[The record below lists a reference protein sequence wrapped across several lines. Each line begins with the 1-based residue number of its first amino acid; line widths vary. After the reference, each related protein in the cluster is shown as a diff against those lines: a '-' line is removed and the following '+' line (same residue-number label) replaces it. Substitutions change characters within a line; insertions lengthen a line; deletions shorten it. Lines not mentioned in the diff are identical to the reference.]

1 MRDFSSIAARF
12 EGAFSDYEIHL
23 STQMSGYFIITKR
36 GGYSSELI
44 GEEVG
49 ELVFKDCTKTSDE
62 IRAYICE
69 KTDNKQENAP
79 KSSKEDLLSFEIK
92 EDKEEIDEKPSAPDF
107 SIEFEETKPAFEIID
122 ENIDESSTFGAQD
135 SKASKALAF
144 EIIDENSKG
153 AGDED
158 LLGEIP
164 VDESLLDES
173 LLGEIPSA
181 SFEIIDDEDAKNGGE
196 NLVDENL
203 ADEILADKNF
213 AAEIPSASFEIIDDE
228 YAKNSG
234 ENLVDE
240 NLADKNF
247 ANESSADENFAD
259 EIQTSQTSQT
269 NQTNQTSQ
277 SLANDEII
285 IPAHH
290 DSQKIF
296 FAKNIEIISAKVV
309 EIELIIHGYDESCD
323 SFSFE
328 KIPPDCEYK
337 YSIKIGELRAIFI
350 ATMDANAASE
360 FISGFSF
367 KTERQVPKN
376 IEIFINESIE
386 PVLETTL
393 FA

>member
-12 EGAFSDYEIHL
+12 DGAFSDYEIHL

-122 ENIDESSTFGAQD
+122 ENIDESSDDSLAFKIQD

-203 ADEILADKNF
+203 AD
-213 AAEIPSASFEIIDDE
+213 
-228 YAKNSG
+228 
-234 ENLVDE
+234 
-240 NLADKNF
+240 KNF

-259 EIQTSQTSQT
+259 EIQTSQTSQ
-269 NQTNQTSQ
+269 N
-277 SLANDEII
+277 LANDEII

-376 IEIFINESIE
+376 IEIFINESVE

>member
-79 KSSKEDLLSFEIK
+79 KSSKEDLLGFKIK
-92 EDKEEIDEKPSAPDF
+92 EDKEAINEKPSVPDF

-122 ENIDESSTFGAQD
+122 ENIDESLAFESQN

-164 VDESLLDES
+164 LDESLLNKS

-181 SFEIIDDEDAKNGGE
+181 SFEIIDDDDAKNSGE
-196 NLVDENL
+196 IL
-203 ADEILADKNF
+203 ADEILADK
-213 AAEIPSASFEIIDDE
+213 S
-228 YAKNSG
+228 
-234 ENLVDE
+234 
-240 NLADKNF
+240 LADKNF
-247 ANESSADENFAD
+247 ANENFAD
-259 EIQTSQTSQT
+259 EIQTNQT
-269 NQTNQTSQ
+269 NQTNQANQANQASQ

-376 IEIFINESIE
+376 IEIFINESVE

>member
-69 KTDNKQENAP
+69 KTPKENKQENAP
-79 KSSKEDLLSFEIK
+79 KSSKEDSLSFEIK
-92 EDKEEIDEKPSAPDF
+92 EDKETFEINEKPSAPAF
-107 SIEFEETKPAFEIID
+107 NIEFEETKPAFEIID
-122 ENIDESSTFGAQD
+122 ENIDESSDDSSAFKIQD

-158 LLGEIP
+158 LLGESP
-164 VDESLLDES
+164 LDED

-213 AAEIPSASFEIIDDE
+213 
-228 YAKNSG
+228 
-234 ENLVDE
+234 
-240 NLADKNF
+240 
-247 ANESSADENFAD
+247 ADENFAD

-376 IEIFINESIE
+376 IEIFINESVE

>member
-69 KTDNKQENAP
+69 KTDNKQENTP
-79 KSSKEDLLSFEIK
+79 KSSKEDLLGFEIK
-92 EDKEEIDEKPSAPDF
+92 EDKEAINEKPSAPDF

-122 ENIDESSTFGAQD
+122 ENIDDSSAFESQN

-144 EIIDENSKG
+144 EIIDENSKD

-164 VDESLLDES
+164 LDKD

-181 SFEIIDDEDAKNGGE
+181 SFEIIDDEDAKNSGE
-196 NLVDENL
+196 NLADENL
-203 ADEILADKNF
+203 ADENF
-213 AAEIPSASFEIIDDE
+213 ADEI
-228 YAKNSG
+228 
-234 ENLVDE
+234 LT
-240 NLADKNF
+240 DKNF
-247 ANESSADENFAD
+247 ANEILADENLAD

-269 NQTNQTSQ
+269 NQANQ

-296 FAKNIEIISAKVV
+296 FAKDTEIISAKVV

>member
-1 MRDFSSIAARF
+1 MRGFSSIAARF

-69 KTDNKQENAP
+69 KTPKENKQENTP
-79 KSSKEDLLSFEIK
+79 KSSKEDLLGFDIK
-92 EDKEEIDEKPSAPDF
+92 EDKETFEINEKPSAPAF
-107 SIEFEETKPAFEIID
+107 NIEFEETEPAFEIID
-122 ENIDESSTFGAQD
+122 KITDESSTFD
-135 SKASKALAF
+135 SKVSKALAF
-144 EIIDENSKG
+144 EIIDENSDG

-164 VDESLLDES
+164 LDESLLDKS

-181 SFEIIDDEDAKNGGE
+181 SFEIIDDEDAKNSGE
-196 NLVDENL
+196 ILT
-203 ADEILADKNF
+203 DEILT
-213 AAEIPSASFEIIDDE
+213 
-228 YAKNSG
+228 
-234 ENLVDE
+234 
-240 NLADKNF
+240 DKNF
-247 ANESSADENFAD
+247 ANENFANENFAD
-259 EIQTSQTSQT
+259 KIQTSQTSQAI
-269 NQTNQTSQ
+269 Q

-296 FAKNIEIISAKVV
+296 FAKNTEIISAKVV
-309 EIELIIHGYDESCD
+309 EIELIIRGYDESCD

>member
-69 KTDNKQENAP
+69 KTHNKQENAP
-79 KSSKEDLLSFEIK
+79 KSSNEDSLSFEIK
-92 EDKEEIDEKPSAPDF
+92 EDKEAINEKHSAPAF

-122 ENIDESSTFGAQD
+122 ENIDESSDDSLAFKIQD

-144 EIIDENSKG
+144 EIIDENSEG
-153 AGDED
+153 AADEC
-158 LLGEIP
+158 LVVESP
-164 VDESLLDES
+164 V
-173 LLGEIPSA
+173 A
-181 SFEIIDDEDAKNGGE
+181 SFEIIDDEDAKN
-196 NLVDENL
+196 
-203 ADEILADKNF
+203 
-213 AAEIPSASFEIIDDE
+213 
-228 YAKNSG
+228 SG

-240 NLADKNF
+240 SLT
-247 ANESSADENFAD
+247 D
-259 EIQTSQTSQT
+259 EIQTS
-269 NQTNQTSQ
+269 QTSQ

-296 FAKNIEIISAKVV
+296 FAKNTEIISAKVV

-350 ATMDANAASE
+350 ATMDADAASE

-376 IEIFINESIE
+376 IEIFINESVE
-386 PVLETTL
+386 PVLEITL

>member
-69 KTDNKQENAP
+69 KTPKENKQENAP
-79 KSSKEDLLSFEIK
+79 KSSKEDLPSFEIK
-92 EDKEEIDEKPSAPDF
+92 EAKEAINEKPSAPDF

-122 ENIDESSTFGAQD
+122 KITDESSTFESQD

-144 EIIDENSKG
+144 EIIDENSKD
-153 AGDED
+153 AEDED

-164 VDESLLDES
+164 LDED

-181 SFEIIDDEDAKNGGE
+181 SFEIIDDEDTKNSG
-196 NLVDENL
+196 ENL
-203 ADEILADKNF
+203 ADEILAD
-213 AAEIPSASFEIIDDE
+213 
-228 YAKNSG
+228 
-234 ENLVDE
+234 
-240 NLADKNF
+240 
-247 ANESSADENFAD
+247 ENFAD
-259 EIQTSQTSQT
+259 KIQTSQT
-269 NQTNQTSQ
+269 NQAIQTNQSPT
-277 SLANDEII
+277 NDEII
-285 IPAHH
+285 IPAHPG
-290 DSQKIF
+290 SQKIF
-296 FAKNIEIISAKVV
+296 FAKDTEIISAKVV

-376 IEIFINESIE
+376 IEIFINESVE

>member
-69 KTDNKQENAP
+69 KNPKENKQENAP
-79 KSSKEDLLSFEIK
+79 KSSNEDSLSFEIK
-92 EDKEEIDEKPSAPDF
+92 EDKEAINEKPSAPAF
-107 SIEFEETKPAFEIID
+107 SIEFEETEPAFEIID
-122 ENIDESSTFGAQD
+122 EITDESLTFG
-135 SKASKALAF
+135 SKDSKALAF
-144 EIIDENSKG
+144 EIIDENSDG
-153 AGDED
+153 AGGED
-158 LLGEIP
+158 LLGENSKDAGDECLVGESP
-164 VDESLLDES
+164 V
-173 LLGEIPSA
+173 A
-181 SFEIIDDEDAKNGGE
+181 SFEIIDDEDAKNSG
-196 NLVDENL
+196 ENL
-203 ADEILADKNF
+203 ADEILTDKNF
-213 AAEIPSASFEIIDDE
+213 ADE
-228 YAKNSG
+228 S
-234 ENLVDE
+234 
-240 NLADKNF
+240 
-247 ANESSADENFAD
+247 FAD
-259 EIQTSQTSQT
+259 EIQTSQT
-269 NQTNQTSQ
+269 NQVSQTSQ

-350 ATMDANAASE
+350 ATMDADAASE

-376 IEIFINESIE
+376 IEIFINESVE
-386 PVLETTL
+386 PVLEITL

>member
-69 KTDNKQENAP
+69 KNPKENKQENAP
-79 KSSKEDLLSFEIK
+79 KSSNEDSLSFEIK
-92 EDKEEIDEKPSAPDF
+92 EAKEAINEKPSAPAF
-107 SIEFEETKPAFEIID
+107 SIEFEETEPAFEIID
-122 ENIDESSTFGAQD
+122 ESSAFD
-135 SKASKALAF
+135 SKASEALAF
-144 EIIDENSKG
+144 EIIDENSDG
-153 AGDED
+153 AGGED
-158 LLGEIP
+158 LLGENSKDAGDECLVGESP
-164 VDESLLDES
+164 V
-173 LLGEIPSA
+173 A
-181 SFEIIDDEDAKNGGE
+181 SFEIIDDED
-196 NLVDENL
+196 
-203 ADEILADKNF
+203 
-213 AAEIPSASFEIIDDE
+213 
-228 YAKNSG
+228 AKNSG

-240 NLADKNF
+240 NLAD
-247 ANESSADENFAD
+247 ESLAD
-259 EIQTSQTSQT
+259 EI
-269 NQTNQTSQ
+269 QTSQ

-296 FAKNIEIISAKVV
+296 FAKNTEIISAKVV

-350 ATMDANAASE
+350 ATMDADRASE

-376 IEIFINESIE
+376 IEIFINESVE
-386 PVLETTL
+386 PVLEITL

>member
-79 KSSKEDLLSFEIK
+79 KSSKEDLLGFKIK
-92 EDKEEIDEKPSAPDF
+92 EDKEAINEKPSVPDF

-122 ENIDESSTFGAQD
+122 ENIDESSDDSSTFGAQD

-158 LLGEIP
+158 LLGESP
-164 VDESLLDES
+164 LDED

-181 SFEIIDDEDAKNGGE
+181 SFEIIDDEDAKN
-196 NLVDENL
+196 
-203 ADEILADKNF
+203 
-213 AAEIPSASFEIIDDE
+213 
-228 YAKNSG
+228 SG
-234 ENLVDE
+234 ENLADE

-247 ANESSADENFAD
+247 ANENFANEKFAD
-259 EIQTSQTSQT
+259 EIQTSQT
-269 NQTNQTSQ
+269 NQANQISQ

-296 FAKNIEIISAKVV
+296 FAKDTEIISAKVV

-328 KIPPDCEYK
+328 RIPPDCEYK

-376 IEIFINESIE
+376 IEIFINESVE
-386 PVLETTL
+386 PVLEITL

>member
-69 KTDNKQENAP
+69 KNPKENKQENTP
-79 KSSKEDLLSFEIK
+79 KSSNEDSLSFEIK
-92 EDKEEIDEKPSAPDF
+92 EDKETFEINEKPSAPAF

-122 ENIDESSTFGAQD
+122 ESSAFD
-135 SKASKALAF
+135 SKDSKALAF
-144 EIIDENSKG
+144 EIIDENSDG
-153 AGDED
+153 AGGED
-158 LLGEIP
+158 LLGENSKDAW
-164 VDESLLDES
+164 DECLVGES
-173 LLGEIPSA
+173 SVA
-181 SFEIIDDEDAKNGGE
+181 SFEIIDDEDAENSGK

-203 ADEILADKNF
+203 ADE
-213 AAEIPSASFEIIDDE
+213 
-228 YAKNSG
+228 
-234 ENLVDE
+234 NLVDE
-240 NLADKNF
+240 
-247 ANESSADENFAD
+247 SFAD
-259 EIQTSQTSQT
+259 EI
-269 NQTNQTSQ
+269 QTSQ

-296 FAKNIEIISAKVV
+296 FAKNTEIISAKVV

-350 ATMDANAASE
+350 ATMDAESASE

-376 IEIFINESIE
+376 IEIFINESVE

>member
-69 KTDNKQENAP
+69 KNPKENKQENTP
-79 KSSKEDLLSFEIK
+79 KSSNEDSLSFENK
-92 EDKEEIDEKPSAPDF
+92 EDKEAINEKPSAPAF

-122 ENIDESSTFGAQD
+122 ENIDESSDDSLAFKIQD
-135 SKASKALAF
+135 SKAGKALAF
-144 EIIDENSKG
+144 EIIDENSDG
-153 AGDED
+153 AGGED
-158 LLGEIP
+158 LLGENSKDAG
-164 VDESLLDES
+164 DECLV
-173 LLGEIPSA
+173 GEIPSA
-181 SFEIIDDEDAKNGGE
+181 SFEIIDDEDAKN
-196 NLVDENL
+196 
-203 ADEILADKNF
+203 
-213 AAEIPSASFEIIDDE
+213 
-228 YAKNSG
+228 SG
-234 ENLVDE
+234 ENLVDKI
-240 NLADKNF
+240 LTD
-247 ANESSADENFAD
+247 ESSAD
-259 EIQTSQTSQT
+259 EIQTSQ
-269 NQTNQTSQ
+269 
-277 SLANDEII
+277 SLANNEII

-350 ATMDANAASE
+350 ATMDAESASE

-376 IEIFINESIE
+376 IEIFINESVE
-386 PVLETTL
+386 PVLEITL

>member
-69 KTDNKQENAP
+69 KTHNKQENAP
-79 KSSKEDLLSFEIK
+79 KSSNEDSLSFEIK
-92 EDKEEIDEKPSAPDF
+92 EAKEAINEKPSAPAF
-107 SIEFEETKPAFEIID
+107 SIEFEETEPAFEIID
-122 ENIDESSTFGAQD
+122 KIIDESSAFESQD

-144 EIIDENSKG
+144 EIIDENSDG
-153 AGDED
+153 AGGED
-158 LLGEIP
+158 LLGENSKDAGDECLVSESP
-164 VDESLLDES
+164 VV
-173 LLGEIPSA
+173 
-181 SFEIIDDEDAKNGGE
+181 SFEIIDDED
-196 NLVDENL
+196 
-203 ADEILADKNF
+203 
-213 AAEIPSASFEIIDDE
+213 
-228 YAKNSG
+228 AKNSG

-240 NLADKNF
+240 NLAD
-247 ANESSADENFAD
+247 ESLAD
-259 EIQTSQTSQT
+259 EIQA
-269 NQTNQTSQ
+269 SQ

-296 FAKNIEIISAKVV
+296 FAKNTEIISAKVV

-350 ATMDANAASE
+350 ATMDADAASE

-376 IEIFINESIE
+376 IEIFINESVE
-386 PVLETTL
+386 PVLEITL

>member
-79 KSSKEDLLSFEIK
+79 KSSNEDLLGFEIK
-92 EDKEEIDEKPSAPDF
+92 EAKEAINEKPSAPDF

-122 ENIDESSTFGAQD
+122 ENIDDSSAFESQD

-144 EIIDENSKG
+144 EIIDENSKD

-158 LLGEIP
+158 
-164 VDESLLDES
+164 

-181 SFEIIDDEDAKNGGE
+181 SFEIIDDEDAKN
-196 NLVDENL
+196 
-203 ADEILADKNF
+203 
-213 AAEIPSASFEIIDDE
+213 
-228 YAKNSG
+228 SG

-240 NLADKNF
+240 NLVD
-247 ANESSADENFAD
+247 ESLAD
-259 EIQTSQTSQT
+259 EI
-269 NQTNQTSQ
+269 QTSQ

-296 FAKNIEIISAKVV
+296 FAKDTEIISAKVV

-376 IEIFINESIE
+376 IEIFINESVE

>member
-69 KTDNKQENAP
+69 KTHNKQENAP
-79 KSSKEDLLSFEIK
+79 KSSNEDSLSFEIK
-92 EDKEEIDEKPSAPDF
+92 EDKETFEINEKPSAPAF

-122 ENIDESSTFGAQD
+122 ENIDESSDDSLAFKIQD

-144 EIIDENSKG
+144 EIIDENSDG
-153 AGDED
+153 AGGED
-158 LLGEIP
+158 LLGENSKDAGDECLVVESP
-164 VDESLLDES
+164 V
-173 LLGEIPSA
+173 A
-181 SFEIIDDEDAKNGGE
+181 SFEIIDDEDT
-196 NLVDENL
+196 
-203 ADEILADKNF
+203 
-213 AAEIPSASFEIIDDE
+213 
-228 YAKNSG
+228 KNSG

-240 NLADKNF
+240 NLVD
-247 ANESSADENFAD
+247 ESLAD
-259 EIQTSQTSQT
+259 EIQTS
-269 NQTNQTSQ
+269 QTSQ

-350 ATMDANAASE
+350 ATMDADAASE

-376 IEIFINESIE
+376 IEIFINESVE
-386 PVLETTL
+386 PVLEITL

>member
-69 KTDNKQENAP
+69 KTHNKQENAP
-79 KSSKEDLLSFEIK
+79 KSSNEDSLSFEIK
-92 EDKEEIDEKPSAPDF
+92 EDKEAINEKPSAPAF

-122 ENIDESSTFGAQD
+122 ENIDESSDDSLAFKIQN

-144 EIIDENSKG
+144 EIIDENSDGAGGECLLGENSKD
-153 AGDED
+153 AGDEC
-158 LLGEIP
+158 LVGESS
-164 VDESLLDES
+164 V
-173 LLGEIPSA
+173 A
-181 SFEIIDDEDAKNGGE
+181 SFEIIDDEDAKN
-196 NLVDENL
+196 
-203 ADEILADKNF
+203 
-213 AAEIPSASFEIIDDE
+213 
-228 YAKNSG
+228 SG

-240 NLADKNF
+240 NLVD
-247 ANESSADENFAD
+247 ESLAD
-259 EIQTSQTSQT
+259 EIQTSQT
-269 NQTNQTSQ
+269 NQ
-277 SLANDEII
+277 SLVNDEII

-350 ATMDANAASE
+350 ATMDADRASE

-376 IEIFINESIE
+376 IEIFINESVE
-386 PVLETTL
+386 PVLEITL

>member
-69 KTDNKQENAP
+69 KTHNKQENAP
-79 KSSKEDLLSFEIK
+79 KSSNEDSLSFEIK
-92 EDKEEIDEKPSAPDF
+92 EDKETFEINEKPSAPAF
-107 SIEFEETKPAFEIID
+107 SIEFEETEPAFEIID
-122 ENIDESSTFGAQD
+122 ESSAFD

-144 EIIDENSKG
+144 EIIDENSEG
-153 AGDED
+153 AGGED
-158 LLGEIP
+158 LLGENSKDAEDECLVGESP
-164 VDESLLDES
+164 V
-173 LLGEIPSA
+173 A
-181 SFEIIDDEDAKNGGE
+181 SFEIIDDED
-196 NLVDENL
+196 
-203 ADEILADKNF
+203 
-213 AAEIPSASFEIIDDE
+213 
-228 YAKNSG
+228 AKNSG

-240 NLADKNF
+240 NLAD
-247 ANESSADENFAD
+247 ESSAD
-259 EIQTSQTSQT
+259 EIQTS
-269 NQTNQTSQ
+269 QTSQ

-296 FAKNIEIISAKVV
+296 FAKDIEIISAKVV

-350 ATMDANAASE
+350 ATMDAESASE

-376 IEIFINESIE
+376 IEIFINESVE
-386 PVLETTL
+386 PVLEITL

>member
-69 KTDNKQENAP
+69 KTDNKQENTP
-79 KSSKEDLLSFEIK
+79 KSSKEDSLSFEIK
-92 EDKEEIDEKPSAPDF
+92 EAKEAINEKPSVPDF

-122 ENIDESSTFGAQD
+122 EITDESSTFESQD

-144 EIIDENSKG
+144 EIIDENSKD

-158 LLGEIP
+158 LLGENSK
-164 VDESLLDES
+164 DTEDKS
-173 LLGEIPSA
+173 LLGEFPSA
-181 SFEIIDDEDAKNGGE
+181 SFEIIDDEDAKNSG
-196 NLVDENL
+196 ENL
-203 ADEILADKNF
+203 ADEILTDK
-213 AAEIPSASFEIIDDE
+213 
-228 YAKNSG
+228 
-234 ENLVDE
+234 
-240 NLADKNF
+240 
-247 ANESSADENFAD
+247 NFAD

-269 NQTNQTSQ
+269 NQASQ

-328 KIPPDCEYK
+328 RIPPDCEYK

-367 KTERQVPKN
+367 KTERQAPKN

>member
-79 KSSKEDLLSFEIK
+79 KSSNEDLLGFEIK
-92 EDKEEIDEKPSAPDF
+92 EDKEAINEKPSAPAF

-122 ENIDESSTFGAQD
+122 ESSDENSAFDNQD

-144 EIIDENSKG
+144 EIIDENSKD
-153 AGDED
+153 AEDED
-158 LLGEIP
+158 LLGESP
-164 VDESLLDES
+164 LDED

-181 SFEIIDDEDAKNGGE
+181 SFEIIDD
-196 NLVDENL
+196 
-203 ADEILADKNF
+203 
-213 AAEIPSASFEIIDDE
+213 DD
-228 YAKNSG
+228 AKNSG
-234 ENLVDE
+234 EILTDE
-240 NLADKNF
+240 VLTDEVLADESLADK
-247 ANESSADENFAD
+247 NFAD
-259 EIQTSQTSQT
+259 EIQTSQA
-269 NQTNQTSQ
+269 NQASQ

-296 FAKNIEIISAKVV
+296 FAKDTEIISAKVV

-376 IEIFINESIE
+376 IEIFINESVE

>member
-69 KTDNKQENAP
+69 KTHNKQENTP

-92 EDKEEIDEKPSAPDF
+92 EDKEAINEKPSAPDF

-122 ENIDESSTFGAQD
+122 ESSDENSAVESQD

-144 EIIDENSKG
+144 EIIDENSDG

-158 LLGEIP
+158 
-164 VDESLLDES
+164 

-181 SFEIIDDEDAKNGGE
+181 SFEIIDDEDAKNSGE
-196 NLVDENL
+196 NP
-203 ADEILADKNF
+203 ADEILADK
-213 AAEIPSASFEIIDDE
+213 S
-228 YAKNSG
+228 
-234 ENLVDE
+234 
-240 NLADKNF
+240 LADKNF
-247 ANESSADENFAD
+247 ANENFAD

-269 NQTNQTSQ
+269 NQTNQASQ

-376 IEIFINESIE
+376 IEIFINESVE

>member
-69 KTDNKQENAP
+69 KTHNKQENAP
-79 KSSKEDLLSFEIK
+79 KSSNEDSLSFEIK
-92 EDKEEIDEKPSAPDF
+92 EDKETFEINEKPSAPAF

-122 ENIDESSTFGAQD
+122 ESSTFD

-144 EIIDENSKG
+144 EIIDENSEG
-153 AGDED
+153 AGGED
-158 LLGEIP
+158 LLGENSKDAGDECLVGESP
-164 VDESLLDES
+164 V
-173 LLGEIPSA
+173 A
-181 SFEIIDDEDAKNGGE
+181 SFEIIDDED
-196 NLVDENL
+196 V
-203 ADEILADKNF
+203 
-213 AAEIPSASFEIIDDE
+213 
-228 YAKNSG
+228 KNSG
-234 ENLVDE
+234 ENLVDKI
-240 NLADKNF
+240 LTD
-247 ANESSADENFAD
+247 ESSAD
-259 EIQTSQTSQT
+259 EIQTS
-269 NQTNQTSQ
+269 QTSQ

-296 FAKNIEIISAKVV
+296 FAKNTEIISAKVV

-350 ATMDANAASE
+350 ATMDADRASE

-376 IEIFINESIE
+376 IEIFINESVE
-386 PVLETTL
+386 PVLEITL

>member
-79 KSSKEDLLSFEIK
+79 KSSNEDLLSFEIK
-92 EDKEEIDEKPSAPDF
+92 EDKEAINEKPSAPDF

-122 ENIDESSTFGAQD
+122 ENIDESSDESSAFENQD
-135 SKASKALAF
+135 SKTSKALAF
-144 EIIDENSKG
+144 EIIDENSDG

-158 LLGEIP
+158 LLGESP
-164 VDESLLDES
+164 LDES
-173 LLGEIPSA
+173 LSGKIPSA
-181 SFEIIDDEDAKNGGE
+181 SFEIIEDEDAKNSGE
-196 NLVDENL
+196 NLADEIL

-213 AAEIPSASFEIIDDE
+213 A
-228 YAKNSG
+228 
-234 ENLVDE
+234 
-240 NLADKNF
+240 
-247 ANESSADENFAD
+247 D
-259 EIQTSQTSQT
+259 EIQTSQT
-269 NQTNQTSQ
+269 NQTNQTNQASQ

-376 IEIFINESIE
+376 IEIFINESVE

>member
-79 KSSKEDLLSFEIK
+79 KSSNEDLLSFEIK
-92 EDKEEIDEKPSAPDF
+92 EDKEEIDEKPSAPAF
-107 SIEFEETKPAFEIID
+107 NIEFEETKPAFEIID
-122 ENIDESSTFGAQD
+122 ENIDESSDDSSAFKIQD

-144 EIIDENSKG
+144 EIIDENSKD

-164 VDESLLDES
+164 LDED

-181 SFEIIDDEDAKNGGE
+181 SFEIIDDEDAKNSGE
-196 NLVDENL
+196 ILTDKNFAN
-203 ADEILADKNF
+203 EILADKNF
-213 AAEIPSASFEIIDDE
+213 
-228 YAKNSG
+228 
-234 ENLVDE
+234 
-240 NLADKNF
+240 
-247 ANESSADENFAD
+247 ADENFAD

-296 FAKNIEIISAKVV
+296 FAKNTEIISAKVV

-350 ATMDANAASE
+350 ATMDANTASE

-376 IEIFINESIE
+376 IEIFINESVE

>member
-79 KSSKEDLLSFEIK
+79 KSSKEDSLSFEIK
-92 EDKEEIDEKPSAPDF
+92 EDKEAINEKPSAPDF

-122 ENIDESSTFGAQD
+122 KITDESSTFGAQD

-144 EIIDENSKG
+144 EIIDENSKD
-153 AGDED
+153 AEDED

-164 VDESLLDES
+164 LDESLLDKS

-181 SFEIIDDEDAKNGGE
+181 SFEIIDDKYAKNSGE
-196 NLVDENL
+196 ILTDEIL
-203 ADEILADKNF
+203 ADEILTDEILADK
-213 AAEIPSASFEIIDDE
+213 I
-228 YAKNSG
+228 
-234 ENLVDE
+234 
-240 NLADKNF
+240 
-247 ANESSADENFAD
+247 
-259 EIQTSQTSQT
+259 QTSQT
-269 NQTNQTSQ
+269 NQTNQTGQ
-277 SLANDEII
+277 NLANDEII

-376 IEIFINESIE
+376 IEIFINESVE

>member
-69 KTDNKQENAP
+69 KTPKENKQENAQ

-92 EDKEEIDEKPSAPDF
+92 EDKETFEINEKSSAPDF

-122 ENIDESSTFGAQD
+122 ENSAVESQD

-144 EIIDENSKG
+144 EIIDENSKD
-153 AGDED
+153 AGDEGLLGEIPLD
-158 LLGEIP
+158 ESLLDKSLLGEIP
-164 VDESLLDES
+164 V
-173 LLGEIPSA
+173 P
-181 SFEIIDDEDAKNGGE
+181 SFEIIDDDDAKNGGE
-196 NLVDENL
+196 IL
-203 ADEILADKNF
+203 ADEILT
-213 AAEIPSASFEIIDDE
+213 DE
-228 YAKNSG
+228 
-234 ENLVDE
+234 
-240 NLADKNF
+240 NF
-247 ANESSADENFAD
+247 ANEIQASETSQTG
-259 EIQTSQTSQT
+259 QTSQI
-269 NQTNQTSQ
+269 NQN
-277 SLANDEII
+277 LANDEII
-285 IPAHH
+285 IPAHPG
-290 DSQKIF
+290 SQKIF

-328 KIPPDCEYK
+328 RIPPDCEYK

-367 KTERQVPKN
+367 KTERQVSKN
-376 IEIFINESIE
+376 IEIFINESVE

>member
-79 KSSKEDLLSFEIK
+79 KSSNEDLLGFEIK
-92 EDKEEIDEKPSAPDF
+92 EDKETFEINEKPSAPDF
-107 SIEFEETKPAFEIID
+107 SIEFEETKPVFEIIDEIID

-144 EIIDENSKG
+144 EIIDENSKD

-164 VDESLLDES
+164 LDED

-196 NLVDENL
+196 NL
-203 ADEILADKNF
+203 A
-213 AAEIPSASFEIIDDE
+213 
-228 YAKNSG
+228 
-234 ENLVDE
+234 DE

-247 ANESSADENFAD
+247 ANENFAD
-259 EIQTSQTSQT
+259 EIQTSQTNQA
-269 NQTNQTSQ
+269 NQTNQ

-296 FAKNIEIISAKVV
+296 FAKDTEIISAKVV

-328 KIPPDCEYK
+328 RIPPDCEYK

-350 ATMDANAASE
+350 ATMDAESASE

-376 IEIFINESIE
+376 IEIFINESVE

>member
-69 KTDNKQENAP
+69 KTPKENKQENAP

-92 EDKEEIDEKPSAPDF
+92 EDKEEIDEKPSAPAF

-122 ENIDESSTFGAQD
+122 ENIDESSDENSAVESQN

-144 EIIDENSKG
+144 EIIDENSKD
-153 AGDED
+153 AGDKC
-158 LLGEIP
+158 LVGEIP
-164 VDESLLDES
+164 LDED

-181 SFEIIDDEDAKNGGE
+181 SFEIIDDEDAKNSGE

-203 ADEILADKNF
+203 ADEIL
-213 AAEIPSASFEIIDDE
+213 
-228 YAKNSG
+228 
-234 ENLVDE
+234 VDE
-240 NLADKNF
+240 ILADK
-247 ANESSADENFAD
+247 
-259 EIQTSQTSQT
+259 IQASQTSQT
-269 NQTNQTSQ
+269 NQASQ
-277 SLANDEII
+277 NLANDEII

-296 FAKNIEIISAKVV
+296 FAKDTEIISAKVV

-376 IEIFINESIE
+376 IEIFINESVE

>member
-92 EDKEEIDEKPSAPDF
+92 EDKETFEINEKPSAPDF

-122 ENIDESSTFGAQD
+122 KITDESSAFESQD
-135 SKASKALAF
+135 SKTSKALAF
-144 EIIDENSKG
+144 EIIDENSKEVV
-153 AGDED
+153 DED
-158 LLGEIP
+158 
-164 VDESLLDES
+164 

-196 NLVDENL
+196 IL

-213 AAEIPSASFEIIDDE
+213 ANEI
-228 YAKNSG
+228 
-234 ENLVDE
+234 L
-240 NLADKNF
+240 
-247 ANESSADENFAD
+247 AD

-269 NQTNQTSQ
+269 GQN
-277 SLANDEII
+277 LANDEII

-296 FAKNIEIISAKVV
+296 FAKDTEIISAKVV

-376 IEIFINESIE
+376 IEIFINESVE

>member
-69 KTDNKQENAP
+69 KTPKENKQENAP
-79 KSSKEDLLSFEIK
+79 KSSKEDLLGFEIK
-92 EDKEEIDEKPSAPDF
+92 EDKEAINEKPSAPAF
-107 SIEFEETKPAFEIID
+107 NIEFEETKPAFEIID
-122 ENIDESSTFGAQD
+122 ESSDENSAVESQD

-158 LLGEIP
+158 LLDEIT
-164 VDESLLDES
+164 LDED

-181 SFEIIDDEDAKNGGE
+181 SFEIIDDEDAKNSGE
-196 NLVDENL
+196 ILT
-203 ADEILADKNF
+203 DEILTDESLAD
-213 AAEIPSASFEIIDDE
+213 EIPSASFEIIDDE
-228 YAKNSG
+228 DAKNSG

-240 NLADKNF
+240 SLADENF
-247 ANESSADENFAD
+247 ANENFAD

-269 NQTNQTSQ
+269 NQVSQTSQ

-296 FAKNIEIISAKVV
+296 FAKDIEIISAKVV

-367 KTERQVPKN
+367 KTERQAPKN

>member
-69 KTDNKQENAP
+69 KTDNKQENAL
-79 KSSKEDLLSFEIK
+79 KSSKEDLLGFEIK
-92 EDKEEIDEKPSAPDF
+92 EDKEAINEKPSAPAF

-122 ENIDESSTFGAQD
+122 ESSAFD

-153 AGDED
+153 AEDED
-158 LLGEIP
+158 
-164 VDESLLDES
+164 

-181 SFEIIDDEDAKNGGE
+181 SFEIIDDEDAKNSGE

-203 ADEILADKNF
+203 ADEILT
-213 AAEIPSASFEIIDDE
+213 
-228 YAKNSG
+228 
-234 ENLVDE
+234 
-240 NLADKNF
+240 DKNF
-247 ANESSADENFAD
+247 ANESLADENFAD
-259 EIQTSQTSQT
+259 EIQTSQTS
-269 NQTNQTSQ
+269 QTNQTSQ

-296 FAKNIEIISAKVV
+296 FAKDTEIISAKVV

-376 IEIFINESIE
+376 IEIFINESVE

>member
-69 KTDNKQENAP
+69 KNPKENKQENTP
-79 KSSKEDLLSFEIK
+79 KSSNEDSLSFEIK
-92 EDKEEIDEKPSAPDF
+92 EDKEAINEKPSAPAF

-122 ENIDESSTFGAQD
+122 ENIDESSDDSLAFKIQD
-135 SKASKALAF
+135 SKAGKALAF
-144 EIIDENSKG
+144 EIIDENSEG
-153 AGDED
+153 AGGED
-158 LLGEIP
+158 LLGENSKDAGDECLVGESP
-164 VDESLLDES
+164 V
-173 LLGEIPSA
+173 A
-181 SFEIIDDEDAKNGGE
+181 SFEIIDDED
-196 NLVDENL
+196 
-203 ADEILADKNF
+203 
-213 AAEIPSASFEIIDDE
+213 
-228 YAKNSG
+228 AKNSG

-240 NLADKNF
+240 NLAD
-247 ANESSADENFAD
+247 ESLAD
-259 EIQTSQTSQT
+259 EI
-269 NQTNQTSQ
+269 QTSQ

-296 FAKNIEIISAKVV
+296 FAKNTEIISAKVV

-376 IEIFINESIE
+376 IEIFINESVE
-386 PVLETTL
+386 PVLEITL

>member
-92 EDKEEIDEKPSAPDF
+92 EDKEAINEKPSAPDF

-122 ENIDESSTFGAQD
+122 ENIDESSDDSSAFESQD

-158 LLGEIP
+158 LLDEIP
-164 VDESLLDES
+164 LDED

-181 SFEIIDDEDAKNGGE
+181 SFEIIDDEDAKNSG
-196 NLVDENL
+196 ENL
-203 ADEILADKNF
+203 ADE
-213 AAEIPSASFEIIDDE
+213 
-228 YAKNSG
+228 
-234 ENLVDE
+234 
-240 NLADKNF
+240 NF
-247 ANESSADENFAD
+247 ANEILTDKNFAD
-259 EIQTSQTSQT
+259 EIQTSQA

-296 FAKNIEIISAKVV
+296 FAKNTEIISAKVV

-393 FA
+393 FT

>member
-92 EDKEEIDEKPSAPDF
+92 EDKETFEINEKPSAPAF

-122 ENIDESSTFGAQD
+122 ENIDESSAFESQD

-158 LLGEIP
+158 LLGESP
-164 VDESLLDES
+164 LDED

-181 SFEIIDDEDAKNGGE
+181 SFEIIDDEDAKNSG
-196 NLVDENL
+196 
-203 ADEILADKNF
+203 EILT
-213 AAEIPSASFEIIDDE
+213 DE
-228 YAKNSG
+228 VLA
-234 ENLVDE
+234 DE

-247 ANESSADENFAD
+247 ANENLAD
-259 EIQTSQTSQT
+259 EIQTSQTNKA
-269 NQTNQTSQ
+269 NQTNQ

-376 IEIFINESIE
+376 IEIFINESVE

>member
-69 KTDNKQENAP
+69 KTDNKQENTP

-92 EDKEEIDEKPSAPDF
+92 EDKEAINEKPSAPDF

-122 ENIDESSTFGAQD
+122 ENIDDSSAFKIQD

-144 EIIDENSKG
+144 EIIDENSDG

-158 LLGEIP
+158 LLGENSK
-164 VDESLLDES
+164 DTGDKS
-173 LLGEIPSA
+173 LLGEIPVPSFEIIDDEDTKNSGEILTDEILA
-181 SFEIIDDEDAKNGGE
+181 DEIQSTSFEIIDDEDAKNSG
-196 NLVDENL
+196 ENL
-203 ADEILADKNF
+203 ADENLANEILTDEVLAD
-213 AAEIPSASFEIIDDE
+213 ES
-228 YAKNSG
+228 
-234 ENLVDE
+234 LV
-240 NLADKNF
+240 
-247 ANESSADENFAD
+247 DENFAD
-259 EIQTSQTSQT
+259 EIQTSQT
-269 NQTNQTSQ
+269 NQANQTSQ

-296 FAKNIEIISAKVV
+296 FAKNTEIISAKVV

-376 IEIFINESIE
+376 IEIFINESVE

>member
-69 KTDNKQENAP
+69 KTDNKQENTP
-79 KSSKEDLLSFEIK
+79 KSSNEDLLGFEIK
-92 EDKEEIDEKPSAPDF
+92 EAKEAINEKPSAPAF
-107 SIEFEETKPAFEIID
+107 NIEFEETKPAFEIID

-144 EIIDENSKG
+144 EIIDENSKD

-158 LLGEIP
+158 LLGESP
-164 VDESLLDES
+164 LDES

-181 SFEIIDDEDAKNGGE
+181 SFEIIDDEDAKNSG
-196 NLVDENL
+196 ENL
-203 ADEILADKNF
+203 ADEILAD
-213 AAEIPSASFEIIDDE
+213 ES
-228 YAKNSG
+228 
-234 ENLVDE
+234 LV
-240 NLADKNF
+240 
-247 ANESSADENFAD
+247 DENFAD

-269 NQTNQTSQ
+269 NQVSQTSQ

-296 FAKNIEIISAKVV
+296 FAKDIEIISAKVV

-350 ATMDANAASE
+350 ATMDAESASE

-376 IEIFINESIE
+376 IEIFINESVE

>member
-79 KSSKEDLLSFEIK
+79 KSSNEDLLSFEIK

-122 ENIDESSTFGAQD
+122 ENIDESSDDSSAFKIQD

-153 AGDED
+153 AGDEC
-158 LLGEIP
+158 LVGESP
-164 VDESLLDES
+164 LDED

-181 SFEIIDDEDAKNGGE
+181 SFEIIDDEDAKNSGE

-203 ADEILADKNF
+203 ADEILT
-213 AAEIPSASFEIIDDE
+213 
-228 YAKNSG
+228 
-234 ENLVDE
+234 
-240 NLADKNF
+240 DKNF
-247 ANESSADENFAD
+247 ANESLADENFAD

-269 NQTNQTSQ
+269 NQVSQTSQ

-350 ATMDANAASE
+350 ATMDAESASE

-376 IEIFINESIE
+376 IEIFINESVE

>member
-69 KTDNKQENAP
+69 KTPKENKQENAP
-79 KSSKEDLLSFEIK
+79 KSSKEDLLGFEIK
-92 EDKEEIDEKPSAPDF
+92 EAKEAINEKPSAPDF

-122 ENIDESSTFGAQD
+122 EITDDSSDESSTFD

-158 LLGEIP
+158 LLGESP
-164 VDESLLDES
+164 LDED

-181 SFEIIDDEDAKNGGE
+181 SFEIIDDEDAKNSGE
-196 NLVDENL
+196 ILADEIL
-203 ADEILADKNF
+203 TDEILADK
-213 AAEIPSASFEIIDDE
+213 
-228 YAKNSG
+228 
-234 ENLVDE
+234 
-240 NLADKNF
+240 
-247 ANESSADENFAD
+247 NFAD
-259 EIQTSQTSQT
+259 EIQTSQT
-269 NQTNQTSQ
+269 NQANQTSQ
-277 SLANDEII
+277 NLANDEII

-296 FAKNIEIISAKVV
+296 FAKDIEIISAKVV

-376 IEIFINESIE
+376 IEIFINESVE

>member
-69 KTDNKQENAP
+69 KTDNKQENTP
-79 KSSKEDLLSFEIK
+79 KSSNEDLLGFEIK
-92 EDKEEIDEKPSAPDF
+92 EAKEAINEKPSAPAF
-107 SIEFEETKPAFEIID
+107 NIEFEETKPAFEIID
-122 ENIDESSTFGAQD
+122 ENIDESSDDSSAFKIQD

-144 EIIDENSKG
+144 EIIDENSKD
-153 AGDED
+153 AEDED

-164 VDESLLDES
+164 LDED

-181 SFEIIDDEDAKNGGE
+181 SFEIIDDEDAKNSG
-196 NLVDENL
+196 ENL

-213 AAEIPSASFEIIDDE
+213 A
-228 YAKNSG
+228 
-234 ENLVDE
+234 
-240 NLADKNF
+240 
-247 ANESSADENFAD
+247 NESLADENFAG
-259 EIQTSQTSQT
+259 EIQTSQTSQ
-269 NQTNQTSQ
+269 N
-277 SLANDEII
+277 LANDEII

-296 FAKNIEIISAKVV
+296 FAKDTEIISAKVV

-376 IEIFINESIE
+376 IEIFINESVE

>member
-62 IRAYICE
+62 IRAYVCE
-69 KTDNKQENAP
+69 KTHNKQENAP
-79 KSSKEDLLSFEIK
+79 KSSNEDSLSFEIK
-92 EDKEEIDEKPSAPDF
+92 EDKEAINEKPSAPAF
-107 SIEFEETKPAFEIID
+107 SIEFEETEPAFEIID
-122 ENIDESSTFGAQD
+122 KIIDESSAFESQD

-144 EIIDENSKG
+144 EIIDENSDG
-153 AGDED
+153 AGGED
-158 LLGEIP
+158 LLGENSKDAGDECLVGESP
-164 VDESLLDES
+164 V
-173 LLGEIPSA
+173 A
-181 SFEIIDDEDAKNGGE
+181 SFEIIDDEDAKSSDE
-196 NLVDENL
+196 NLVDK
-203 ADEILADKNF
+203 ILTD
-213 AAEIPSASFEIIDDE
+213 
-228 YAKNSG
+228 
-234 ENLVDE
+234 
-240 NLADKNF
+240 
-247 ANESSADENFAD
+247 ESSAD
-259 EIQTSQTSQT
+259 EIQTS
-269 NQTNQTSQ
+269 QTSQ

-350 ATMDANAASE
+350 ATMDAESASE

-376 IEIFINESIE
+376 IEIFINESVE
-386 PVLETTL
+386 PVLEITL